1 MKILALETSTNA
13 CSVALW
19 QPGQDT
25 AELFAVAPRQQTELV
40 LPMVEQLLQEQG
52 VKPGELTGIAVGYG
66 PGAFTGVRIAV
77 AVAQGLAYGLDV
89 PVVGVSSLA
98 ASAWQAYAEGASGP
112 VLVAQ
117 DARMNEMY
125 WGLYNGNTQALQALS
140 PDALVPVEHLPAL
153 PAAVTW
159 ATGSAQEAY
168 PEACATLGVEH
179 WLSPGYPS
187 AQAVAA
193 LAVAEFQAGNTINAQ
208 QLEPMYL
215 RQQVAT
221 PKST

>member
-19 QPGQDT
+19 QSGEDT

-52 VKPGELTGIAVGYG
+52 ISPQELTGIAVGHG

-77 AVAQGLAYGLDV
+77 AVAQGLAYGLNL

-98 ASAWQAYAEGASGP
+98 ASAWQAYAAGAQGP

-117 DARMNEMY
+117 DARMNEIY
-125 WGLYNGNTQALQALS
+125 WGLYKGNTQVLEALS
-140 PDALVPVEHLPAL
+140 PDTLVPVEQLPEL
-153 PAAVTW
+153 PTAVAW

-168 PEACATLGVEH
+168 PQACAALGVEH

-193 LAVAEFQAGNTINAQ
+193 LAVAEFQAGRTFSAQ
-208 QLEPMYL
+208 QLEPLYL

>member
-19 QPGQDT
+19 QSGQDT
-25 AELFAVAPRQQTELV
+25 RELFTVAPRQQTERV

-52 VKPGELTGIAVGYG
+52 VTPEELTGIAVGHG

-98 ASAWQAYAEGASGP
+98 ASAWCAYAAGAEGP

-117 DARMNEMY
+117 DARMNEIY
-125 WGLYNGNTQALQALS
+125 WGLYEGNSQAQQAIR
-140 PDALVPVEHLPAL
+140 PDALVPVEQLPAL

-168 PEACATLGVEH
+168 PEACAALGIEH

-187 AQAVAA
+187 AKAVAA
-193 LAVAEFQAGNTINAQ
+193 LAVAEFQAGNTSKAQ